1 MTDVLTK
8 YVGEKLQPQPKL
20 RHQKFVGLLKTAKF
34 IVTDSGGI
42 QAEAAL
48 LGVPTLVHRKT
59 TEQREGVGEN
69 IVLSKWSQTAL
80 TGFLHAYET
89 YRRPVRRLSQS
100 PSDIIVDDLVA
111 RGYGD

>member
-1 MTDVLTK
+1 M
-8 YVGEKLQPQPKL
+8 
-20 RHQKFVGLLKTAKF
+20 GLLKSARF

-59 TEQREGVGEN
+59 TEQSEGLGEN
-69 IVLSKWSQTAL
+69 ILLSEWDSARL
-80 TGFLHAYET
+80 SEFLRNFET
-89 YRRPVRRLSQS
+89 YRRPVRRPTES

-111 RGYGD
+111 RGYGS